1 MAGRRKSARGS
12 KSRAAKQILKSKKRR
27 AKHARPG
34 QEHEPEEGDSGIWI
48 VVVAVVVAACFV
60 AAWYFL
66 R

>member
-1 MAGRRKSARGS
+1 M
-12 KSRAAKQILKSKKRR
+12 SRAAKQILKSKKRR